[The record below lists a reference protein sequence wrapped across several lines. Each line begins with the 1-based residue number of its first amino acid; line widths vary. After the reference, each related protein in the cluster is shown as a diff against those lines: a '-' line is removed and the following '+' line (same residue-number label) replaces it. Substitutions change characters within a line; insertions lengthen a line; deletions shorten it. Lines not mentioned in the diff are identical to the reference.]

1 MSKSKL
7 NDVVFR
13 VVTFLLGLLSITLC
27 VFATVEESMV
37 GAVLG
42 AFMVYAFWLWITG
55 AWRK

>member
-1 MSKSKL
+1 MNL

-27 VFATVEESMV
+27 VVATVEESLV